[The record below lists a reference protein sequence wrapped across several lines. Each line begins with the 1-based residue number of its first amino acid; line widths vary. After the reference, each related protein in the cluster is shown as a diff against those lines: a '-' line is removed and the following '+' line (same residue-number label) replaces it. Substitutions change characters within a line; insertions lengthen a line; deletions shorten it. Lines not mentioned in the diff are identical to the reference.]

1 MTLQSISPTIP
12 GVKIALVHNQF
23 TLRGGTERYLVGL
36 ACFLVERG
44 HEVHVFCSK
53 ADPILSGIRGIRF
66 HKIWL
71 PRLGPFFKVLGMWL
85 TTRLVV
91 RGDEFDIV
99 HGFGR
104 TTGHLV
110 HRLGGGCHARYL
122 EGLIARTKSEWRRL
136 LLRFSPLHRLLLWIE
151 KQQVTDRR
159 SSLVLVSDMSRRDLV
174 DRYGSGGA
182 RLEVVHNG
190 VDTQRFHPKNRPL
203 FFTEVR
209 EQYHLVP
216 EDTVVL
222 FVGGDWE
229 RKGLDVA
236 LGVLSKLSDI
246 VDLKLLVAGED
257 RRFDQYTELATRLGV
272 LENVHFTGMVDRM
285 ERVYAGADLL
295 LVPTRYDPFANVTLE
310 ALASELPVVTSGA
323 GVNGAVE
330 VLRDCPAIRVVEDA
344 EDVDGMAAAVREL
357 LEHPD
362 QAGLRV
368 AARELAMDNRDLVNY
383 ERVEAIYRE
392 VIGRSATG
400 ERR

>member
-1 MTLQSISPTIP
+1 MTHPTISPTIS

-36 ACFLVERG
+36 ACFLAERG
-44 HEVHVFCSK
+44 HEVHVFSSK
-53 ADPILSGIRGIRF
+53 VDPVLSGIRGLKF

-71 PRLGPFFKVLGMWL
+71 PRLGPVVKVLGMWL
-85 TTRLVV
+85 VTRLVV

-104 TTGHLV
+104 TTGHQV

-122 EGLIARTKSEWRRL
+122 EGLIARTASKWKRF

-159 SSLVLVSDMSRRDLV
+159 SRLVLVSDMSRKDLT
-174 DRYGSGGA
+174 DRYGSAGA
-182 RLEVVHNG
+182 KLEVVHNG

-222 FVGGDWE
+222 FVGDQNI
-229 RKGLDVA
+229 
-236 LGVLSKLSDI
+236 KLPCD
-246 VDLKLLVAGED
+246 KLAA
-257 RRFDQYTELATRLGV
+257 RMGV
-272 LENVHFTGMVDRM
+272 LENIHFAGSVERM

-310 ALASELPVVTSGA
+310 ALASEVPVVTSGA
-323 GVNGAVE
+323 HVNGAVE
-330 VLRDCPAIRVVEDA
+330 VLGDCRAVRVVEDA
-344 EDVDGMAAAVREL
+344 EDVEGMAAAAREL

-368 AARELAMDNRDLVNY
+368 AARELAMDNRDLANY
-383 ERVEAIYRE
+383 ERVEAVYRE
-392 VIGRSATG
+392 VTGRSAAG

>member
-1 MTLQSISPTIP
+1 
-12 GVKIALVHNQF
+12 VKIALVHNQF
-23 TLRGGTERYLVGL
+23 TLCGGTERYLVGL
-36 ACFLVERG
+36 ACYLAEQG

-53 ADPILSGIRGIRF
+53 VDPVLSGIRGIQF
-66 HKIWL
+66 HKIWV
-71 PRLGPFFKVLGMWL
+71 PRLGPLFKVLGMWL
-85 TTRLVV
+85 VTRLVV
-91 RGDEFDIV
+91 RADEFDVV

-104 TTGHLV
+104 TTGHRV

-122 EGLIARTKSEWRRL
+122 EGLIARTADRWKQLW
-136 LLRFSPLHRLLLWIE
+136 LRFNPLHRLLLWIE
-151 KQQVTDRR
+151 RRQVTDRR
-159 SSLVLVSDMSRRDLV
+159 SSVVLVSEMSRKDLV
-174 DRYGSGGA
+174 DRYGSSGA

-209 EQYHLVP
+209 EQFHLVP

-236 LGVLSKLSDI
+236 FGVLAKLKDI
-246 VDLKLLVAGED
+246 ADIKLLVAGGD
-257 RRFDQYTELATRLGV
+257 RRFDEYTALASRMGV
-272 LENVHFTGMVDRM
+272 LDDVHFTGVVDRM

-295 LVPTRYDPFANVTLE
+295 LIPTRYDPFANVTLE
-310 ALASELPVVTSGA
+310 ALASEVPVVTSGA

-330 VLRDCPAIRVVEDA
+330 VLKDCAAVRVVEDP

-383 ERVEAIYRE
+383 GRVEAIYRE
-392 VIGRSATG
+392 VSGRSATG
-400 ERR
+400 ERP